1 MPHELAYWKEGKKIV
16 CHGIYEKGH
25 EGQVVVL
32 DNVSFGENPDPK
44 KYPLAFYAQPTIFTI
59 LKGTAEGYI
68 LSDQNGKEV
77 LVPGEFNGRPSYGY
91 LYDANEWVQWAMAHH
106 SEKMGRK
113 DKKVESL
120 EGQLAMLKDIL
131 TKQGIR
137 IVTEAQAK
145 QLGL

>member
-1 MPHELAYWKEGKKIV
+1 MNELAYWKDGKKIE
-16 CHGIYEKGH
+16 CRGIYETGR
-25 EGQVVVL
+25 EGQVVVFH
-32 DNVSFGENPDPK
+32 NAGFGEKPDLEK
-44 KYPLAFYAQPTIFTI
+44 FPLAYHPQPTIFTI
-59 LKGTAEGYI
+59 LKRKKEGYI
-68 LSDQNGKEV
+68 LIDKSFREIF
-77 LVPGEFNGRPSYGY
+77 VPGEHCGNPSCGY
-91 LYDANEWVQWAMAHH
+91 LYDANEWAQWAMAHH

-145 QLGL
+145 QLGLS